1 MHTAVLMATR
11 VSYTV
16 NSLLNKIFTYV
27 FAKRK
32 MFTLWHVALHEGGK
46 QALDSLH
53 CFYFLYKLPTLL
65 KVGFVQLA
73 GPQKQSPIDYLIMTG
88 WMPSQ
93 RCPTYCANL
102 LNYHDLDG
110 VCLSGNKTITYFL
123 TYFWSWLQ
131 RWKNSNKKQS
141 LPSTEKMRVLVKCQ
155 YSDSF
160 TRFRRRRSVLI
171 VLTSAVN
178 MCSTVKDSAKHS
190 HCITTKFDYYNYHAK
205 KNCST
210 SDVMTNGS
218 DIRHCP
224 ALMLGFS
231 FQCQTQNLQT
241 NDVFRSYLWN
251 NLPLHLRDFELSL
264 SEFCRLLKTHLFG
277 WRSRRLVTYF

>member
-1 MHTAVLMATR
+1 MARCITWGWKTGIR
-11 VSYTV
+11 QPA
-16 NSLLNKIFTYV
+16 IP
-27 FAKRK
+27 
-32 MFTLWHVALHEGGK
+32 
-46 QALDSLH
+46 LH

-123 TYFWSWLQ
+123 TYFWPWLQ

-141 LPSTEKMRVLVKCQ
+141 LPSTEKMRVLVKCR

-205 KNCST
+205 KT
-210 SDVMTNGS
+210 VPHLMWWQTEVTFATA
-218 DIRHCP
+218 RHCCWISDSSVRHKICKQTTYSGLICGTIYHFIFVTLNYRFP
-224 ALMLGFS
+224 S
-231 FQCQTQNLQT
+231 FAGYWKRICLAE
-241 NDVFRSYLWN
+241 DR
-251 NLPLHLRDFELSL
+251 
-264 SEFCRLLKTHLFG
+264 G
-277 WRSRRLVTYF
+277 A